1 MNDLKRLQS
10 AGDSEQTDESAVQ
23 RRCIA
28 AMTLGRREQRQR
40 SMMRLVVNLQSVVA
54 ADIES

>member
-1 MNDLKRLQS
+1 MI
-10 AGDSEQTDESAVQ
+10 AEQTDESAVQ

-40 SMMRLVVNLQSVVA
+40 SMMRLVVNLQYVVA
-54 ADIES
+54 ADVES